1 MHDTPPEPTP
11 CMSPAL
17 PPAEAADIAALINL
31 ALITEMRLRLG
42 LDADGSAT
50 IGRAMAMLGAYGQ
63 LAHAVRAPG
72 LPWDP
77 GAGEGRALL
86 RTRLRL
92 AQPVLSRLARADS

>member
-1 MHDTPPEPTP
+1 
-11 CMSPAL
+11 
-17 PPAEAADIAALINL
+17 
-31 ALITEMRLRLG
+31 
-42 LDADGSAT
+42 
-50 IGRAMAMLGAYGQ
+50 MAMLGAYGQ